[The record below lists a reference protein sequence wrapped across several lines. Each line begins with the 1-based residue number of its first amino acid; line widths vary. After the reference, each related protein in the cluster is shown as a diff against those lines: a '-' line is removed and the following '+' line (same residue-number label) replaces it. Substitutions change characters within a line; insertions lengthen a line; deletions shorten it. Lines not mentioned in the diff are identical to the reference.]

1 MRGLRIARNMDQ
13 RTTAEKAGVAE
24 KSIRNL
30 EAGRGS
36 TVETLIR
43 TLKAL
48 DYLEGIEMLAPE
60 PTVDPMAL
68 LRSSKPR
75 QRVRRAR
82 GPHRPNP

>member
-1 MRGLRIARNMDQ
+1 MDQ
-13 RTTAEKAGVAE
+13 RTTAERAGVAE
-24 KSIRNL
+24 KSLRNL

-36 TVETLIR
+36 TVETLLR

-48 DYLEGIEMLAPE
+48 DYLQGIEMLAPE

-75 QRVRRAR
+75 QRVRRPR
-82 GPHRPNP
+82 GPRKASS